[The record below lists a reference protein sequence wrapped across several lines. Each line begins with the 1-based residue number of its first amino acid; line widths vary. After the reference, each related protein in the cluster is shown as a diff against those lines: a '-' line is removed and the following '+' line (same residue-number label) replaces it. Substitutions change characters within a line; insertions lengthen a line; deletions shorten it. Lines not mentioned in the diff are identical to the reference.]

1 MVIASVFLLVVLIVW
16 ATGLSLL
23 EPVVGWFREWTGAPR
38 GWSAVIVGLAVWFAG
53 LASLFSFNLWADYRM
68 GGATVFRW
76 LELVAGGI
84 VIPAVAIL
92 IATFAGWCITR
103 RFAAT
108 ILGNAPVVFR
118 RIWFWVMRLVLP
130 VVAAWIGLQY
140 TLFSLGNLCDNGSAA
155 IWCQEAPAS
164 TEAQDGAPEDSQ
176 VQEDVPPQTP
186 EESVL
191 PAENGQPEPD
201 ENTPKEGDI
210 LYHSV

>member
-1 MVIASVFLLVVLIVW
+1 MTAIAFRIVAEVGKRQFIGLRDNAHILGHPVLNR
-16 ATGLSLL
+16 TNLSKL
-23 EPVVGWFREWTGAPR
+23 EFRITHHGPGR
-38 GWSAVIVGLAVWFAG
+38 PL
-53 LASLFSFNLWADYRM
+53 
-68 GGATVFRW
+68 RW

-186 EESVL
+186 EEAVL